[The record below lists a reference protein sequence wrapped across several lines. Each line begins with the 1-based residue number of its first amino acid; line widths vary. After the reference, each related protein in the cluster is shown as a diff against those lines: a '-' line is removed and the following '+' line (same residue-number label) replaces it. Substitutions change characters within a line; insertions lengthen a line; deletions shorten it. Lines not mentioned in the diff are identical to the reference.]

1 MNILTAFGV
10 FWNVSNT
17 IMGLLVLA
25 PANSIGDFVAD
36 YALAKAGKAQTAFGA
51 IYGGPLLN
59 VLLGVGLR

>member
-1 MNILTAFGV
+1 MGV

-36 YALAKAGKAQTAFGA
+36 FSLAKAGRAQTAFGA

-59 VLLGVGLR
+59 VLIGVGLR

>member
-1 MNILTAFGV
+1 MTSLGV

-36 YALAKAGKAQTAFGA
+36 FSLARAGRAQTAFGA

-59 VLLGVGLR
+59 VLIGVGLR